1 MEILKAFQDASGYL
15 FDIYGKDVAFPLG
28 VGVGSTTI
36 SLDLLP
42 VSLLAI
48 QPTQWDI
55 ETPSLKLYLPAIP
68 DC

>member
-1 MEILKAFQDASGYL
+1 
-15 FDIYGKDVAFPLG
+15 VAFPLG
-28 VGVGSTTI
+28 VGVGSTMI

-55 ETPSLKLYLPAIP
+55 ETPNIKLYLPAIP